1 MLMAVKNQFRISI
14 LSIKYALQKEMLNK
28 TTFITNIIFMILNNA
43 SFIVQWV
50 VLFSIRNNIA
60 GYHLKQVLLLWGLA
74 SGVYGISHFFF
85 KNSYGLSDTIN
96 TGLLDT
102 YLVQPKNVLLSSI
115 TTNVEPSAIGDILYA
130 YIILIIVKAGPL
142 TYLLWTF
149 LIICGG
155 LIVTSFAVMA
165 GSLSFWLKKSDI
177 IAEKINSLAI
187 NFATYPDGIFKGV
200 TKILLYTIIPVGFAN
215 YIPLKILLHFNPLLL
230 SVVIAYTIMCIIL
243 AFLVFNKG
251 LKRYSST
258 NLMNV
263 RL

>member
-1 MLMAVKNQFRISI
+1 MLMAVKNQIRVSI
-14 LSIKYALQKEMLNK
+14 LSIKYALQREMLNK
-28 TTFITNIIFMILNNA
+28 TTFITNVIFMILNNA

-50 VLFSIRNNIA
+50 VLFSIRDNIA

-74 SGVYGISHFFF
+74 SGVYGVAHFFF
-85 KNSYGLSDTIN
+85 KNSFSLSDTIN
-96 TGLLDT
+96 SGKLDVF
-102 YLVQPKNVLLSSI
+102 LVQPKNVLLSS
-115 TTNVEPSAIGDILYA
+115 TTSSVEPSALGDILYA

-142 TYLLWTF
+142 TYLLWTL
-149 LIICGG
+149 LIMCGG
-155 LIVTSFAVMA
+155 LIIASFAVLA

-177 IAEKINSLAI
+177 IADKVNSLST

-215 YIPLKILLHFNPLLL
+215 YIPLKILLKFNPLLL
-230 SVVIAYTIMCIIL
+230 ALVLGYTALCIFL

-251 LKRYSST
+251 LKKYSST

-263 RL
+263 RV